1 MSGERAARLFYAFCG
16 LAGAAVLAATFLSA
30 LGAVPIA
37 GAYATVFRALV
48 FRGGIVLAGGVFA
61 LSVLLRFVFARN
73 GLSGVG
79 PRSLAFAAS
88 PWTIRGLCVSTALAF
103 LATEVGKLAHQN
115 EMRAF
120 FTASGYPAWFLYV
133 VIAVE
138 TIGAIGLLEPR
149 VRLVAAFGLALVMV
163 GAIVTH
169 ARNGDP
175 FTDSLEAAHL
185 LATLLTV
192 MGIAVLRERVP
203 PRSDGVIES
212 APTTRRT
219 R

>member
-30 LGAVPIA
+30 IGAVPIA
-37 GAYATVFRALV
+37 GGYATVFRTFV

-61 LSVLLRFVFARN
+61 LAVLLRFVFRRD
-73 GLSGVG
+73 GVSGVS

-88 PWTIRGLCVSTALAF
+88 TWTIRGLCVSTALAF
-103 LATEVGKLAHQN
+103 LATEVGKLAHPT

-120 FTASGYPAWFLYV
+120 FTGSGYPAWLLYV
-133 VIAVE
+133 VIGVE

-149 VRLVAAFGLALVMV
+149 VRLVAALGLGFVMV

-169 ARNGDP
+169 ARNSDP

-185 LATLLTV
+185 LVTLLTIL
-192 MGIAVLRERVP
+192 GIAVLRERLP
-203 PRSDGVIES
+203 AGGVIES
-212 APTTRRT
+212 GPTTRRT